1 MNKPLIERKILLE
14 SILPTDKR
22 IAYVQ
27 HLEGHGSEY
36 FNLVKEQGLE
46 GIVLKKADSTYRPG
60 TRSDKWLKVI
70 NYQYEH
76 IFIAGLRK
84 KEFGVLLSFEDGS
97 PAGLMEFM
105 KPEDRKK
112 LYAEYKKYIRSESN
126 DFIYLDPKLKG
137 IVKYR
142 NLTKKG
148 YLRIPSFE
156 GWTA

>member
-1 MNKPLIERKILLE
+1 MI
-14 SILPTDKR
+14 
-22 IAYVQ
+22 
-27 HLEGHGSEY
+27 
-36 FNLVKEQGLE
+36 KEQGLE
-46 GIVLKKADSTYRPG
+46 GVVLKKADSTYRPG
-60 TRSDKWLKVI
+60 TRSNNWLKVV
-70 NYQYEH
+70 NYQYQQ
-76 IFIAGLRK
+76 ILIAGLRK
-84 KEFGVLLSFEDGS
+84 KKFGVLLSFEDGS

-112 LYAEYKKYIRSESN
+112 LYAEYGKYIQSESS

-137 IVKYR
+137 LVKYR

>member
-1 MNKPLIERKILLE
+1 MQLFV
-14 SILPTDKR
+14 DKKC
-22 IAYVQ
+22 YVQ
-27 HLEGHGSEY
+27 HIEGHGSEY
-36 FNLVKEQGLE
+36 FELIKEQGLE
-46 GIVLKKADSTYRPG
+46 GIVLKKADSIYRPG
-60 TRSDKWLKVI
+60 TRSENWLKVI
-70 NYQYEH
+70 NYQYENVL
-76 IFIAGLRK
+76 ITGLRK

-105 KPEDRKK
+105 KPSDRKK
-112 LYAEYKKYIRSESN
+112 LYAEYKKFIRTETD

-156 GWTA
+156 KWTT